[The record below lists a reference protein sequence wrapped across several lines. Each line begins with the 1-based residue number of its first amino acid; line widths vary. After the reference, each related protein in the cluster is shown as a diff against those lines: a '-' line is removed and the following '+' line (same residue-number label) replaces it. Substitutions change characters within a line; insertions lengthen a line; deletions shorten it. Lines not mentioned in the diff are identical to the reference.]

1 MNDRRLE
8 ILDWPEQ
15 LHRVLD
21 HLERTPHQVFTE
33 TQMDD
38 GSVHRRAVT
47 TPISVFKGSVLLS
60 HAERTA
66 LDEFFEAGAGCHFS
80 FKDPRTGET
89 VYTAFMQVPFDR
101 KMRDITGTDPTYL
114 VEIALK
120 DTTTLIK
127 DALKHSAVSHA

>member
-1 MNDRRLE
+1 MKDRRLE

-15 LHRVLD
+15 LHHVLD
-21 HLERTPHQVFTE
+21 HLERTIHQKFIETE
-33 TQMDD
+33 TDS
-38 GSVHRRAVT
+38 GIVLRRPAT
-47 TPISVFKGSVLLS
+47 SPISVFKGNVLLS

-89 VYTAFMQVPFDR
+89 VYASFMQAPFDR
-101 KMRDITGTDPTYL
+101 EKRDITGTDPTYL
-114 VEIALK
+114 VEIALR

-127 DALKHSAVSHA
+127 DALKHGAVSHA